1 MRKKFSVILFL
12 ILCLG
17 QHLNAQQNFWSS
29 SNAYLKQTPP
39 THTPKIF
46 APGLLADTGIALDR
60 VAFSNNGKEFYY
72 CYAQHWFDSKGAK
85 IKYFK
90 YTNKGWTGPLVLNEG
105 FYAPSFS
112 PNDDILFFIGGG
124 KAGTVWQSKRT
135 TNGWTAPKEYFSRS
149 YGVYD
154 FMKTQN
160 GNMYIGSNGMQGNIK
175 DFGTYNFCELII
187 SKKDTVVKKLEGSI
201 NTDGFDGDFFIARD
215 ESYIVIS
222 TKETKDFECEL
233 YISFRKPD
241 KTWGTPKSLGG
252 LINNG
257 LAHRWGQYVTPDN
270 KYLFYTQGTSEK
282 DCHIYWVRF
291 DNLLKQLQTS

>member
-1 MRKKFSVILFL
+1 MQKNFSVALFL

-17 QHLNAQQNFWSS
+17 QHLNAQKNFWLS
-29 SNAYLKQTPP
+29 SNAYLKQIPP
-39 THTPKIF
+39 TDTPKVF

-90 YTNKGWTGPLVLNEG
+90 YTNKGWAGPLVLNEG

-112 PNDDILFFIGGG
+112 PNDDTLFFIGGG
-124 KAGTVWQSKRT
+124 KPGTVSQSERIK
-135 TNGWTAPKEYFSRS
+135 NNWTKPKDYIHRS

-154 FMKTQN
+154 FMKAKN
-160 GNMYIGSNGMQGNIK
+160 GNIYIGSNGMGGDIK
-175 DFGTYNFCELII
+175 DFSTYDFCQLII
-187 SKKDTVVKKLEGSI
+187 SKKDTVVKKLDGDI
-201 NTDGFDGDFFIARD
+201 NTAGFDGDFFIAKD
-215 ESYIVIS
+215 ESYIIVS
-222 TKETKDFECEL
+222 ARETKDFECEL

-257 LAHRWGQYVTPDN
+257 LAHRWGQYVTPDS

-291 DNLLKQLQTS
+291 DNLLKFLQTS